1 MLKRENTKIAV
12 FNGRNRFFFRFCRD
26 FLPIFFLFIL
36 LTGCGTTKWSDT
48 GRTATEQLLI
58 SSAIEDVID
67 EFDFYPLAGRKVF
80 IKKDGINCT
89 DNQYL
94 FTVLRQQLAANGVFI
109 KDKEDEAEYIL
120 EIAPGAVG
128 TNRYDLMYGI
138 SKTEV
143 PSVLSGGTVSTIPEI
158 SLIKRT
164 DQKAQVKLMMWA
176 YNKKNGSIIW
186 QSGTKSKT
194 AFIRDRWFFGIGPI
208 SKSSFEPKIKVVG
221 DNVEIPG
228 EENFRKNYI
237 AKDAKPSVKTE
248 AVYREIDQESMDR
261 LEAIREDGRLKFDK
275 NLQAKKGKK
284 KEGESESKDD
294 PDSKEKPEK
303 TAKKEPDS
311 PKTALKSPKKE
322 EDFPTSK
329 TAILPVNYTTDLPKK
344 EEIPKENPPSA
355 FTPESREDL
364 PVLEFDHIKLPLHS
378 PCVPE

>member
-1 MLKRENTKIAV
+1 MLKKIYIKISPKRTKSRC
-12 FNGRNRFFFRFCRD
+12 FLLFCRD
-26 FLPIFFLFIL
+26 FISIFFIFIL
-36 LTGCGTTKWSDT
+36 FTGCGTTKWSDT

-58 SSAIEDVID
+58 STAIEDVID
-67 EFDFYPLAGRKVF
+67 EFDFYPLSGRKVF

-109 KDKEDEAEYIL
+109 KDKEDEADYIL

-143 PSVLSGGTVSTIPEI
+143 PTVLTGGTISSIPEI

-176 YNKKNGSIIW
+176 YNKKNGGIIW

-221 DNVEIPG
+221 DNVDLPG
-228 EENFRKNYI
+228 ENNFRKNYI

-248 AVYREIDQESMDR
+248 AVYREIDQESLDR
-261 LEAIREDGRLKFDK
+261 LEAIREDGRLRFDK
-275 NLQAKKGKK
+275 NLQAKKDKK
-284 KEGESESKDD
+284 KDEEEKKDD
-294 PDSKEKPEK
+294 PNEKMEKTAQKDPDPPKTSLILPKTEAIPTKTSIVPVNHSTDLPDSKEKNPDHQESIFSAEK
-303 TAKKEPDS
+303 K
-311 PKTALKSPKKE
+311 
-322 EDFPTSK
+322 
-329 TAILPVNYTTDLPKK
+329 
-344 EEIPKENPPSA
+344 
-355 FTPESREDL
+355 EDL
-364 PVLEFDHIKLPLHS
+364 PVLEFEHIKLPLHS
-378 PCVPE
+378 TCVPN